1 MKKLFSLLL
10 AAVFSAGLLLAGE
23 PVTLAANDPAIRY
36 VGRFSD
42 DVRFGWTGSQIETI
56 FTGSE
61 LSAVLEITSGQKAG
75 VTAVVDGEEKRIVV
89 TAGQK
94 IYPLISGLDPG
105 KPHHLVLFKRSEG
118 SIGELRFGGFI
129 ASKDGEFSA
138 PPSRPHKML
147 VIGDSITCGY
157 ANEAAGPKEGNTV
170 ENENGY
176 MSYAAIAA
184 RELQADLMMVC
195 WSGRG
200 LYRNRN
206 VGDDTTGVLPSLF
219 EQTLPKSAVPAW
231 DHSRFVPDVIAIN
244 LGTNDMNTEKGQK
257 EPLKKED
264 YIGAGVAFIQHLRAL
279 YPGVKIILSIGPM
292 EFEPVQ
298 SWLPE
303 IAAQFEG
310 VSVLVYPKYAGP
322 DEYAGHWHPSV
333 KKDREMAAQLILRV
347 RELTGWQAL

>member
-1 MKKLFSLLL
+1 MKKLFSLLA

-23 PVTLAANDPAIRY
+23 PVTLAASDPAIRY
-36 VGRFSD
+36 IGRFAD
-42 DVRFGWTGSQIETI
+42 DFRFGWTGSQIETV

-94 IYPLISGLDPG
+94 IYPIASGLTPG
-105 KPHHLVLFKRSEG
+105 EAHRIVLFRRSEG
-118 SIGELRFGGFI
+118 STGEIRFGGFI
-129 ASKDGEFSA
+129 APADARFSPPA
-138 PPSRPHKML
+138 PRSRRML

-195 WSGRG
+195 WSGKG

-206 VGDDTTGVLPSLF
+206 TGDDRKETVPELF
-219 EQTLPKSAVPAW
+219 ERTLPKSAAPAW
-231 DHSRFVPDVIAIN
+231 DHSRFVPDVVAIN

-264 YIGAGVAFIQHLRAL
+264 YIGAGVAFVQHLRAL

-298 SWLPE
+298 TWLPE
-303 IAAQFEG
+303 IAAQFES

-322 DEYAGHWHPSV
+322 EEYAGHWHPSV

-347 RELTGWQAL
+347 RELTGWQSL

>member
-1 MKKLFSLLL
+1 MKKIFCLLIITVL
-10 AAVFSAGLLLAGE
+10 SAGLLLAGE
-23 PVTLAANDPAIRY
+23 SVTLSATDPAIRY
-36 VGRFSD
+36 TGRFSD
-42 DVRFGWTGSQIETI
+42 DFRFGWTGSQIETV

-75 VTAVVDGEEKRIVV
+75 ITAIVNGEEKTLVV

-94 IYPLISGLDPG
+94 IYPVAAGLDPAAA
-105 KPHHLVLFKRSEG
+105 HHIVLFRRSEG
-118 SIGELRFGGFI
+118 STGETRFGGLI
-129 ASKDGEFSA
+129 ASADAKFSA
-138 PPSRPHKML
+138 PAPRSRRIL

-176 MSYAAIAA
+176 LSYAPVAA
-184 RELQADLMMVC
+184 RELNADLMMVC

-206 VGDDTTGVLPSLF
+206 AGDDKSGVLPLLF
-219 EQTLPKSAVPAW
+219 EQTLPKSADPVW

-257 EPLKKED
+257 EPLKQED
-264 YIGAGVAFIQHLRAL
+264 YTGAAVAFIQRLRNL
-279 YPGVKIILSIGPM
+279 YPASKIILSIGPM

-298 SWLPE
+298 SWLPG
-303 IAAQFEG
+303 IAAQFDD
-310 VSVLVYPKYAGP
+310 VSVLVYPKYTGP
-322 DEYAGHWHPSV
+322 EDYAGHWHPSV
-333 KKDREMAAQLILRV
+333 RKNREMAAQLTGKI
-347 RELTGWQAL
+347 RELTGWR